1 VFKHLKNPLADI
13 LTLSGLHLAQKRRK
27 IMKGKTKFGLVTF
40 MVLAIAIGCAPTK
53 VQQEDT
59 TLTQL
64 PRPDLI
70 LVYDFAVSPDE
81 VKLDTGLSAELK
93 QKYEEHKGTSRTAEE
108 IKVGHKVADVVA
120 EELVK
125 KIRSYGLSAERAFGL
140 PQGKGKVL
148 MIKGQFLSIDEGNRT
163 ERVAIGLGAG
173 RTSVQANVQV
183 YELTPEGMKQV
194 DDMRGTAKSGR
205 KPGMGEMMGVGAIAG
220 HLLTSTVVS
229 GALSGGT
236 EMTSATVEGDG
247 KRLAENIAQ
256 DLGKF
261 FVGQDWIPPEALKK
275 SLL

>member
-1 VFKHLKNPLADI
+1 
-13 LTLSGLHLAQKRRK
+13 
-27 IMKGKTKFGLVTF
+27 MKGLTKFGLVILI
-40 MVLAIAIGCAPTK
+40 VLVIAAGCGSTK
-53 VQQEDT
+53 VQQQDT
-59 TLTQL
+59 TLTLL

-81 VKLDTGLSAELK
+81 VKLDTGLSAELM
-93 QKYEEHKGTSRTAEE
+93 QKYQEHKGTSRTAEE
-108 IKVGHKVADVVA
+108 IKVGHKVADAVA

-125 KIRSYGLSAERAFGL
+125 KIRSYGLMAERAFGL

-148 MIKGQFLSIDEGNRT
+148 MVKGQLLSIDEGNRT

-183 YELTPEGMKQV
+183 YEMTPEGMKQV

-229 GALSGGT
+229 GAVAGGT
-236 EMTSATVEGDG
+236 EMTSATVEADG
-247 KRLAENIAQ
+247 KRLAEDIAK
-256 DLGKF
+256 DLGNF
-261 FVGQDWIPPEALKK
+261 FIDQDWIPPDAVKK
-275 SLL
+275 SRF

>member
-1 VFKHLKNPLADI
+1 
-13 LTLSGLHLAQKRRK
+13 
-27 IMKGKTKFGLVTF
+27 MKGKTKLGLVTF
-40 MVLAIAIGCAPTK
+40 IVLAITIGCAPTK

-81 VKLDTGLSAELK
+81 IKLDTGLSAELK
-93 QKYEEHKGTSRTAEE
+93 QKYQEYKGTSRTAEE
-108 IKVGHKVADVVA
+108 IKVGHKVADAVA

-148 MIKGQFLSIDEGNRT
+148 MVKGQFLSIDEGNRT

-183 YELTPEGMKQV
+183 YELTPQGMKQV
-194 DDMRGTAKSGR
+194 DDMRGTAKSSR

-220 HLLTSTVVS
+220 HLLASTVVS
-229 GALSGGT
+229 GALAGGT
-236 EMTSATVEGDG
+236 EMTSATVEADG

-261 FVGQDWIPPEALKK
+261 FVGQDWIPPEAVKK